1 MRTVRGVM
9 ACTATALLV
18 FATAMPAQAPM
29 DDAQAIT
36 QFQRAADAYAFQH
49 RQVQRRAG
57 DTVDQAAM
65 AAAMRAGQAVPAEGA
80 LFTPPIG
87 AMFRNRITS
96 ASRRGCAQV
105 TTSSAV
111 VPRAGQD
118 ASGAQ
123 PIAPCLASALPRLPE
138 ELEYR
143 VAGVAL
149 VLVDS
154 HANLVVDI
162 LHAAFPPPQAP

>member
-1 MRTVRGVM
+1 MGIIRHVM
-9 ACTATALLV
+9 TCGAIAMLL
-18 FATAMPAQAPM
+18 FASAARAQAPV

-57 DTVDQAAM
+57 DPVEQPAM
-65 AAAMRAGQAVPAEGA
+65 ATAIRSARAVPTEGA
-80 LFTPPIG
+80 LFTPPI
-87 AMFRNRITS
+87 AAVFRNRI
-96 ASRRGCAQV
+96 ASVLRRGCAQPTV
-105 TTSSAV
+105 SSSI
-111 VPRAGQD
+111 VPRVGDD
-118 ASGAQ
+118 AAAAQ
-123 PIAPCLASALPRLPE
+123 PMASCAAAALPRLPE

-149 VLVDS
+149 VLVDA

-162 LHAAFPPPQAP
+162 LHAAFP